1 MRFLYDTNVLA
12 RLTRREEMA
21 RFKVL
26 VNATNNKHVTSDYI
40 LSELERVLIA
50 KFGFTRQKAKVTS
63 NAVAKLSEVVV
74 PKTIKK
80 ISRDPFDDYII
91 AAALHGRVDCLV
103 TADKDLLVLD
113 PHEGIRIISPD
124 QFANESLN

>member
-1 MRFLYDTNVLA
+1 
-12 RLTRREEMA
+12 MA

-26 VNATNNKHVTSDYI
+26 VNAKNNTHVTSDYI
-40 LSELERVLIA
+40 LSEFERVLIA

-113 PHEGIRIISPD
+113 QHQGIRIISPD
-124 QFANESLN
+124 QFANEYRN